1 MGGGEREFE
10 RFQVDI
16 VEGGKCEGLFFRL
29 INLCRSNPLHRQ
41 WISQHFLFYNSI
53 VIEFTMKAGQ
63 KTWDAQAQYTTPFHM
78 CYYSLLENGRY

>member
-29 INLCRSNPLHRQ
+29 FMSQQPTTSPVDLAALPL
-41 WISQHFLFYNSI
+41 L
-53 VIEFTMKAGQ
+53 
-63 KTWDAQAQYTTPFHM
+63 
-78 CYYSLLENGRY
+78 